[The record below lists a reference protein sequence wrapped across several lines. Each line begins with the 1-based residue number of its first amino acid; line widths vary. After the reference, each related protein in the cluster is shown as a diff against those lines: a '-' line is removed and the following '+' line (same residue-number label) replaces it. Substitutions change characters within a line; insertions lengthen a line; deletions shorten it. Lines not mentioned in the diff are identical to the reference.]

1 MCKPAVTPRHP
12 LCTRGRCPEH
22 VSEHGWSSVG
32 GRAAWG
38 PEGRGAEGAQEKPAF
53 LLALKPEASQ
63 AEESRTQAPREP
75 V

>member
-1 MCKPAVTPRHP
+1 M
-12 LCTRGRCPEH
+12 
-22 VSEHGWSSVG
+22 G

-63 AEESRTQAPREP
+63 AEESRTQELAWWLGPRAPREP